1 MSHIWVQNEST
12 KDAVNKISVGW
23 HSDNYKKTGCYNLYC
38 LGFVQIHPQKYIG
51 SQVDQTSIYDGT
63 MIELIIS
70 ITQDP
75 DTENWW
81 INYQGEN
88 IGYFPSKL
96 FSNMNSADQVGWG
109 GRTMTP
115 PNTPAPPMGSGYFPD
130 RNFAHA
136 CYFKHISFQNAS
148 RSDYGPTFDDVGTF
162 NDNPNCFGVMY
173 YEDLGGDTG
182 YSLQFGG
189 PGGNCGN

>member
-1 MSHIWVQNEST
+1 
-12 KDAVNKISVGW
+12 
-23 HSDNYKKTGCYNLYC
+23 SDNYKKTGCYNLYC
-38 LGFVQIHPQKYIG
+38 SGFVQIHPQKYIG
-51 SQVDQTSIYDGT
+51 SRVEKTSVYGGT

-96 FSNMNSADQVGWG
+96 FSNMKSANQVGWG
-109 GRTMTP
+109 GRAVTP
-115 PNTPAPPMGSGYFPD
+115 VNTPAPSMGSGYFPD

-136 CYFKHISFQNAS
+136 CYFKHISIQNAS
-148 RSDYGPTFDDVGTF
+148 RSDYGPAYDDVDTF
-162 NDNPNCFGVMY
+162 NDNPKCFGVIY
-173 YEDLGGDTG
+173 YEDIGGGNG